1 MLRKTVQPASR
12 SMEAHQ
18 RIKKQIVSLQLPPGA
33 IIVEADLQ
41 RALGLGRTPIREAL
55 QRLAQERLVVVLP
68 RRGMFVADIGITD
81 LQRLFEMRLV
91 LEDLAVR
98 LAAQRGTESHWRR
111 MEEALDAMPLE
122 DGEANGNG
130 VIDNEALIAIDEI
143 CHEIIYDAAD
153 NVFLRDTLV
162 TTYALSLRLWY
173 FSLSRI
179 GDMRNALAEH
189 RRILDALRAGDA
201 DESARLMRQHI
212 QAFQAEIQA
221 ELIDRGLG

>member
-1 MLRKTVQPASR
+1 MLLKTDPPASR
-12 SMEAHQ
+12 SMEAYQ
-18 RIKKQIVSLQLPPGA
+18 RIKQQIVSLKLPPGA

-41 RALGLGRTPIREAL
+41 RELGLGRTPIREAL

-68 RRGMFVADIGITD
+68 RRGMFVSDIGITD
-81 LQRLFEMRLV
+81 LQRLFEMRLA

-98 LAAQRGTESHWRR
+98 LAAQRGTEAHWRR
-111 MEEALDAMPLE
+111 MEAALAGMPPE
-122 DGEANGNG
+122 DDGTDGNG
-130 VIDNEALIAIDEI
+130 AIDNEALIAIDEA

>member
-1 MLRKTVQPASR
+1 MLLKTDQPTSR
-12 SMEAHQ
+12 SMEAYQ
-18 RIKKQIVSLQLPPGA
+18 RIKQQIVSLQLPPGA

-41 RALGLGRTPIREAL
+41 RELGLGRTPIREAL

-81 LQRLFEMRLV
+81 LQRLFEIRLA

-98 LAAQRGTESHWRR
+98 LAAQRGTEAHWRR
-111 MEEALDAMPLE
+111 MEAALAVMPAA
-122 DGEANGNG
+122 DDDPSA
-130 VIDNEALIAIDEI
+130 IDNEALIAIDEA

-179 GDMRNALAEH
+179 GDMRSALAEH
-189 RRILDALRAGDA
+189 QHILDALRAGDA

-221 ELIDRGLG
+221 ELIDRELG

>member
-1 MLRKTVQPASR
+1 MRLKTSQPASR
-12 SMEAHQ
+12 SMEAYQ
-18 RIKKQIVSLQLPPGA
+18 RIKQQIVSLQLPPGA

-41 RALGLGRTPIREAL
+41 RELGLGRTPIREAL

-81 LQRLFEMRLV
+81 LQRLFEIRLA

-98 LAAQRGTESHWRR
+98 LAAQRGTEAHWRR
-111 MEEALDAMPLE
+111 MEAALAVMPAA
-122 DGEANGNG
+122 DDDPSA
-130 VIDNEALIAIDEI
+130 IDNEALIAIDEA

-179 GDMRNALAEH
+179 GDMRSALAEH
-189 RRILDALRAGDA
+189 QHILDALRASDA
-201 DESARLMRQHI
+201 DKSARLMRQHI

-221 ELIDRGLG
+221 ELIDRELG

>member
-1 MLRKTVQPASR
+1 MRLKTDQPASR
-12 SMEAHQ
+12 SMEAYQ
-18 RIKKQIVSLQLPPGA
+18 RIKQQIVSLQLPPGA

-41 RALGLGRTPIREAL
+41 RELGLGRTPIREAL

-81 LQRLFEMRLV
+81 LQRLFEIRLA

-98 LAAQRGTESHWRR
+98 LAAQRGTEAHWRR
-111 MEEALDAMPLE
+111 MEAALAVMPAA
-122 DGEANGNG
+122 DDDPSA
-130 VIDNEALIAIDEI
+130 IDNEALIAIDEA

-179 GDMRNALAEH
+179 GDMRSALAEH
-189 RRILDALRAGDA
+189 QHILDALRAGDA

-221 ELIDRGLG
+221 ELIDRELG